1 MIAIA
6 EAISQEPV
14 VKAGRRLHRAR
25 LLPPGSEKYRAIQAI
40 LKSQPVSYFLTLHTL
55 LCRLLGDDTPLYL
68 VTDWSDPSEVIG
80 LRLETDKETTD
91 YPDLCFLAFYTDWE
105 RLPDSGIEEIFAH
118 ELSHLWLSR
127 MGFDFSRSKSNKFH
141 TCTAITD
148 PYLAFSE
155 GFAEH
160 LEIVTQE
167 RGDSAGAPQLWDD
180 GYDLDAWLCNRDSQL
195 RLYAVKNNR
204 FLYHTAMPVPEDQ
217 DSYQHLHMAHIT
229 SSAFMPEQLKN
240 GLQAISSEG
249 VVASFFYQMYRS
261 DLLKQTKASDA
272 VCQNCG
278 ISLNELDPETRRY
291 GKIFYALSQMDLR
304 KPSLLVDFLRAYC
317 VSFPGERKELLHIFL
332 RVTSFVTVDK
342 AAAELFGS
350 LYRIGRRGE
359 SAIFQ
364 QELIAARRWK
374 QEKLEAILCGTLP
387 LDKAIYPSIWVEG
400 DKEVCPVPWDP
411 GRTVRCRFDV
421 NAATAIDYFS
431 INGLSLPDCAALVKL
446 REKRRGFQSVQ
457 EFQEALRNV
466 QQTGW
471 AALATGSAC
480 TSEETK
486 EGSL

>member
-14 VKAGRRLHRAR
+14 IMAGKRLHRAR
-25 LLPPGSEKYRAIQAI
+25 LLPPESEKYRAIQEI

-80 LRLETDKETTD
+80 LRLETDRGTTD

-160 LEIVTQE
+160 FEIVTQE
-167 RGDSAGAPQLWDD
+167 RGASAGASQLWDD

-195 RLYAVKNNR
+195 RIYAVKNNR
-204 FLYHTAMPVPEDQ
+204 LLYHTAMPVLEDQ

-261 DLLKQTKASDA
+261 DLLKQTKAPDA

-291 GKIFYALSQMDLR
+291 GKIFYALSQVDLR
-304 KPSLLVDFLRAYC
+304 KPSLLIDFLRAYC
-317 VSFPGERKELLHIFL
+317 VSFPDEREELLRIFL
-332 RVTSFVTVDK
+332 RVTSFVTVDE

-359 SAIFQ
+359 PAIFQ
-364 QELIAARRWK
+364 QKLIAARRWK
-374 QEKLEAILCGTLP
+374 QEKLEEILCGTLP
-387 LDKAIYPSIWVEG
+387 LDKAVYPSIWLEG

-411 GRTVRCRFDV
+411 EETVRYRFDV

-431 INGLSLPDCAALVKL
+431 LHGLSLPDCAALVEL
-446 REKRRGFQSVQ
+446 REKRRGFQSIQ
-457 EFQEALRNV
+457 EFQEALRYV
-466 QQTGW
+466 QQTGRE
-471 AALATGSAC
+471 ALAAGSAC

-486 EGSL
+486 EGTL